1 MTLDEYW
8 GQDTQGR
15 RILVVSDMSKG
26 QALLRNFEK
35 KTGRMVHNVTCL
47 TLDEIVRSLFMYIQA
62 RGGYKSEY
70 ELIDD
75 TAASALLR
83 EVFREHKSFMQYL
96 KNEKILNGRTTNE
109 ITRMLQLIRAD
120 GWKSEEELNDRLR
133 DVLHLNDWF
142 VEKLEEKKLLDR
154 VALKQYVLD
163 VL

>member
-1 MTLDEYW
+1 M
-8 GQDTQGR
+8 
-15 RILVVSDMSKG
+15 
-26 QALLRNFEK
+26 
-35 KTGRMVHNVTCL
+35 
-47 TLDEIVRSLFMYIQA
+47 
-62 RGGYKSEY
+62 
-70 ELIDD
+70 
-75 TAASALLR
+75 LR